1 MTTKAKS
8 GKPRQRYSQ
17 QYKAESLSL
26 AEKVGLRQQ
35 PGNWGSMK
43 ANCITGGAR
52 RAFHKIK
59 ASSKSNFWWKMPA
72 SSASW
77 LSRPRSWPS

>member
-8 GKPRQRYSQ
+8 GKTRQRYSQ

-35 PGNWGSMK
+35 PGNWGFMK

>member
-8 GKPRQRYSQ
+8 GKTRQRYSQ

-35 PGNWGSMK
+35 PGNWGFMK
-43 ANCITGGAR
+43 ASCIVGGAR
-52 RAFHKIK
+52 LASHKIRAPRK
-59 ASSKSNFWWKMPA
+59 SSFWWKMPG
-72 SSASW
+72 SSVSW
-77 LSRPRSWPS
+77 LNRVRSWPS